1 VKSVVASVRVLRLT
15 VFVRLVIIELNS
27 LRALLTLAREE
38 VMLLSAELMLVARL
52 ERLAVSRELLL

>member
-52 ERLAVSRELLL
+52 ERLAVSTELLL